1 MNAYQVGNVVRCS
14 GAFTTA
20 AGAAVD
26 PSTITFRA
34 RKPDGTVTVYV
45 YGTDAQLVK
54 DSTGNYHVDLTA
66 NAAGR
71 WAFRFEGTGS
81 APSAGERQ
89 FSVEASRVL

>member
-26 PSTITFRA
+26 PSTVTFRA
-34 RKPDGTVTVYV
+34 RRPDGTVTVYV
-45 YGTDAQLVK
+45 YGTDAELVK
-54 DSTGNYHVDLTA
+54 DSTGNYHVDLAA

-71 WAFRFEGTGS
+71 WAYRWEGTGA
-81 APSAGERQ
+81 APSAAEAQ
-89 FSVEASRVL
+89 FRVEASRVL